1 MEKEIKLSE
10 ESINALREAIGSPE
24 PAQKVDGM
32 DYVLV
37 RTYSAGVH
45 AGYMKERNG
54 REVTLLNSRRLYYWD
69 GAFTLSTVATKGVS
83 KPDNCKF
90 PNEVPEILLLE
101 AVEVIPCTE
110 EARLSIKNV
119 PAWKNS

>member
-1 MEKEIKLSE
+1 MSKPNKITIDEVEYVRADAVK
-10 ESINALREAIGSPE
+10 SP
-24 PAQKVDGM
+24 ATKVDGM
-32 DYVLV
+32 DYVIV

-45 AGYMKERNG
+45 AGYLSNREG
-54 REVTLLNSRRLYYWD
+54 REVTLLNSRRLYYWE

-83 KPDNCKF
+83 KPDSCKF

-119 PAWKNS
+119 SPWKNS

>member
-1 MEKEIKLSE
+1 MTQPKTIKIDE
-10 ESINALREAIGSPE
+10 VEYIRVDAVK
-24 PAQKVDGM
+24 QKAEQVDGM
-32 DYVLV
+32 DYVIV

-45 AGYMKERNG
+45 AGYLKERNG
-54 REVTLLNSRRLYYWD
+54 REVALVNSRRLYYWD

-83 KPDNCKF
+83 KPENCKF

-101 AVEVIPCTE
+101 AVEVIPCSE

>member
-1 MEKEIKLSE
+1 MTPPKTIKIDE
-10 ESINALREAIGSPE
+10 VAYIRVDAVK
-24 PAQKVDGM
+24 QKAEQVDGM
-32 DYVLV
+32 DYVIV

-45 AGYMKERNG
+45 AGYLKERNG
-54 REVTLLNSRRLYYWD
+54 REVALVNSRRLYYWD

-83 KPDNCKF
+83 KPENCKF

-101 AVEVIPCTE
+101 AVEVIPCSE

>member
-1 MEKEIKLSE
+1 MTQPKTIKIDE
-10 ESINALREAIGSPE
+10 VEYIRVDAVK
-24 PAQKVDGM
+24 QKAEQVDGM
-32 DYVLV
+32 DYVIV

-45 AGYMKERNG
+45 AGYLKERNG
-54 REVTLLNSRRLYYWD
+54 REVALVNSRRLYYWD

-83 KPDNCKF
+83 KPKNCKF

-101 AVEVIPCTE
+101 AVEVIPCSE

>member
-1 MEKEIKLSE
+1 MTQPKTIKIDE
-10 ESINALREAIGSPE
+10 VAYIRVDAVK
-24 PAQKVDGM
+24 QKAEQVDGM
-32 DYVLV
+32 DYVIV

-45 AGYMKERNG
+45 AGYLKERNG
-54 REVTLLNSRRLYYWD
+54 REVALVNSRRLYYWD

-83 KPDNCKF
+83 KPENCKF

-101 AVEVIPCTE
+101 AVEVIPCSE